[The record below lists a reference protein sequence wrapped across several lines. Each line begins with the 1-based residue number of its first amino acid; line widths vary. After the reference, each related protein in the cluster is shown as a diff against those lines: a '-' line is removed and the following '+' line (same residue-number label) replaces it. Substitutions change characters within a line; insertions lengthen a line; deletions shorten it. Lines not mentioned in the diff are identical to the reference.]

1 MRFSTARALRISC
14 ARSFTHVLIL
24 SSAAVVACESPKERV
39 VLATTTSVEDSGLLD
54 SLATS
59 FSAAHPQYILAPVAA
74 GTGMV
79 LEIGRRKDADVLI
92 THDSA
97 GEVKFLAD
105 GYGSD
110 RRYVM
115 QNDFIIVGPPGDA
128 GRIRGLNTIAAF
140 QKIAHD
146 SIPFVSRADD
156 SGTHRREMRLWAE
169 AGIKPAGEWYIQAG
183 VGMGDALLLAGQ
195 KRAYIMT
202 DRATY
207 TTFKPRIQLDIMID
221 GDPPLLNKYH
231 VILVQ
236 GARNSAGGRAFADW
250 ITSAEGRQVIGAFGK
265 SQYGAPLFF
274 VNP

>member
-1 MRFSTARALRISC
+1 MRSSTRALRVSGF
-14 ARSFTHVLIL
+14 RSFAHLLIL
-24 SSAAVVACESPKERV
+24 SSALVAACSPSKQRV

-54 SLATS
+54 SLSTS
-59 FSAAHPQYILAPVAA
+59 FSATHPQFVLAPVAA

-97 GEVKFLAD
+97 GEVKFVAD
-105 GYGSD
+105 GYGYD

-115 QNDFIIVGPPGDA
+115 QNDFIIVGPPADPA
-128 GRIRGLNTIAAF
+128 ALRGLGAIAAL
-140 QKIAHD
+140 QKMARE

-156 SGTHRREMRLWAE
+156 SGTHRREVRLWQQ
-169 AGIKPAGEWYIQAG
+169 AGIKPAGDWYIQAG

-207 TTFKPRIQLDIMID
+207 ITFKPRIQLDIIID

-231 VILVQ
+231 VINVR
-236 GARNSAGGRAFADW
+236 GARNDAGGRAFADW
-250 ITSAEGRQVIGAFGK
+250 IVSAEGRRIIAAFGK
-265 SQYGAPLFF
+265 AQYGAPLFF